1 MFAFLA
7 KIGIGSIVGQIA
19 EAYTAK
25 QNATTEQERIA
36 ADERIKMLEAKRD
49 VLVAE
54 SASGGP
60 ASWIRPLFALPFV
73 IYIWKLVIWD
83 KVLAAWTGGSTDALS
98 PELSD
103 IMMLVI
109 GGYFLGRTAEKVTR
123 IVKRK

>member
-1 MFAFLA
+1 MLAFLA
-7 KIGIGSIVGQIA
+7 KLGIGSIVGQLA
-19 EAYTAK
+19 EAYKAK
-25 QNATTEQERIA
+25 QSALTDQEKIA
-36 ADERIKMLEAKRD
+36 ADERIKVLEAKRD

-83 KVLAAWTGGSTDALS
+83 KVLSLGTTDALS
-98 PELSD
+98 PELAD

-109 GGYFLGRTAEKVTR
+109 TGYFLGRTAEKVTR